1 MNKILHAEGHM
12 IQLFRKLDKISRL
25 EGQLSSEWGKC
36 HVKNALMLPEHSA
49 ELARYRN
56 AVFIFAL
63 FILDICTWIRYMSG
77 YKALNHVNWVI
88 MAF

>member
-1 MNKILHAEGHM
+1 M
-12 IQLFRKLDKISRL
+12 IQLFSNLDKISRL

-36 HVKNALMLPEHSA
+36 HVKSALMLPEHSA
-49 ELARYRN
+49 ELARYWN
-56 AVFIFAL
+56 AVFIYVL
-63 FILDICTWIRYMSG
+63 FILDIYTYMSG